1 MTSLSLDVERL
12 RNIKTLPQII
22 SYFRDELGWQI
33 ETTDIEEITF
43 EYEPAEL
50 GFNNEEVVYFK
61 ESKQIRPLVAD
72 QPWGIFWISFE
83 KKRLP
88 VVMLRR
94 ILAHLAIKKRQTARR
109 GDRPAWNLHDL
120 LFIVAYGEDCDRAIT
135 FAHFWQ
141 DPQNPGNLAELKVLG
156 WDGGDTVLHL
166 ADAHKM
172 LTEKLRWPEDIRN
185 INSWREQWA
194 SAFTLG
200 HKEVIAT
207 TQELEE
213 ELARLAIAIRKRAN
227 SILSEES
234 ERGPLRNLFSVFKKT
249 LIHDLTLEDFADVV
263 AQTIAYGLL
272 AARLTSSS
280 KISVQNLVEMMPAT
294 NPFLRDLLSSFLS
307 ITGRGGN
314 FDFDELGVQEVVE
327 LLNRANVDA
336 VKRDFGNRTRDE
348 DPVIHFYEHFLK
360 AYDPEKKVKRGVF
373 FTPQPVVSY
382 IVRSVHELLQTE
394 FGLDDGLASSIT
406 WGEMAERNEDLK
418 IPKDTKP
425 EDHFVTILDPAT
437 GTATFLVEVIDVI
450 YRFLKEKWKKQG
462 IPEVQQHSIWND
474 YVSNHLLSR
483 LYGYEL
489 EMAPYVIAH
498 LKIGIKLSETG
509 YKFESNE
516 RARIYLTNT
525 LEPPIEQIRMDN
537 IIPALAHEAQAVNEI
552 KRKQKFTVVIG
563 NPPYSVS
570 SNNKGLWIKE
580 LVADYKQHV
589 KNEKNIQ
596 PLSDDYIKFIR
607 FGQWLIGE
615 TGIGVFGMITN
626 NSFLDGRIHTGVRK
640 ELLGNYS
647 EIFVMNLH
655 GSAVTG
661 EIIPQG
667 IEDQNVFS
675 IRQGVSIS
683 FFIKNTVIQFKKKVK
698 HAELW
703 GERKFKF
710 NFLALGSIST
720 TKWTEISTISVNPE
734 SEWIPRDLSKSDE
747 FDSFFELTSVFP
759 IFTSGIKTHRDDLVI
774 GNSEEDLKFNVKK
787 LLEDFD
793 KTLLSFSLVESGSF
807 KKNKITLLSFSD
819 IVQTIRPILY
829 RPFDLKYIIFHP
841 NFVERHRLP
850 KMGHM
855 LKQNLALVS
864 KKGQIFGLN
873 NYLVSNNLSELRY
886 ASAPGTIGTDYVF
899 PLYLYPP
906 SDQLNLLDKKNLKPN
921 LSPKFIKIFCEKLKL
936 NFIVEN
942 DGNLK
947 ETFNSKDLFYYA
959 YCVFHSPVYRTRYKE
974 NLKREFPR
982 LPLIANLELFRSL
995 IRFGNEL
1002 VALHLLESPELDNFI
1017 TTYNGPKNPKV
1028 ERVNWSENTVWLDTA
1043 TTKKGQPA
1051 IPGTIGFRG
1060 VPEAAWNFHIGGYKV
1075 CEKWLKDRKGCTLSK
1090 DDIVHYQKIVV
1101 ALNET
1106 IRLMKEID
1114 EVIEKYG
1121 GWPGAFQKQ
1130 DR

>member
-1 MTSLSLDVERL
+1 
-12 RNIKTLPQII
+12 
-22 SYFRDELGWQI
+22 
-33 ETTDIEEITF
+33 
-43 EYEPAEL
+43 
-50 GFNNEEVVYFK
+50 
-61 ESKQIRPLVAD
+61 
-72 QPWGIFWISFE
+72 
-83 KKRLP
+83 
-88 VVMLRR
+88 MLRR

-109 GDRPAWNLHDL
+109 GDRPAWYLHDL
-120 LFIVAYGEDCDRAIT
+120 LFIVAYGEENDRAIT
-135 FAHFWQ
+135 LAHFWQ

-172 LTEKLRWPEDIRN
+172 LTEKLCWPEDTRN
-185 INSWREQWA
+185 INSWREKWA

-207 TQELEE
+207 TQELEV

-227 SILSEES
+227 SILSKES

-249 LIHDLTLEDFADVV
+249 LIHDLTLEDFADVI
-263 AQTIAYGLL
+263 AQTISYGLL

-280 KISVQNLVEMMPAT
+280 RISVQNLIEMMPAT

-307 ITGRGGN
+307 VTGRGGN
-314 FDFDELGVQEVVE
+314 FDFDELGVQDVVE
-327 LLNRANVDA
+327 LLNRANVVA
-336 VKRDFGNRTRDE
+336 VKRDFNNRTRDE

-382 IVRSVHELLQTE
+382 IVRSVHKLLQTE
-394 FGLDDGLASSIT
+394 FGLDDGLASIIT

-437 GTATFLVEVIDVI
+437 GTATFLVEVINVI
-450 YRFLKEKWKKQG
+450 DRFLKEKWEKQG
-462 IPEVQQHSIWND
+462 IPEDQQHSMWND
-474 YVSNHLLSR
+474 YVSKHLLPR
-483 LYGYEL
+483 LFGYEL
-489 EMAPYVIAH
+489 MMAPYVIAH
-498 LKIGIKLSETG
+498 LKIGIKLAETG
-509 YKFESNE
+509 YKFESDE
-516 RARIYLTNT
+516 RARIYLTNA
-525 LEPPIEQIRMDN
+525 LEPPIEQIRMEN

-552 KRKQKFTVVIG
+552 KLKQKFTVVIG

-580 LVADYKQHV
+580 LLADYKQHV

-807 KKNKITLLSFSD
+807 KKSKITLLSFSD

-1060 VPEAAWNFHIGGYKV
+1060 VPEAAWNFHIGGYQV
-1075 CEKWLKDRKGCTLSK
+1075 CEKWLKDRKGRTLSI
-1090 DDIVHYQKIVV
+1090 DDIAHYQKIVV

-1106 IRLMKEID
+1106 IHLMEEID
-1114 EVIEKYG
+1114 KVIEKHG
-1121 GWPGAFQKQ
+1121 GWPGAFQKSGESQ
-1130 DR
+1130 KDGK